1 MQGECAMQKQFISWT
16 TKMSVGVA
24 VLDEDHKELVSLL
37 NKLHDGIAAGH
48 GTETLGKI
56 LDGLVDY
63 AKGHLVR
70 EEEMFAQTGYS
81 DAAEHIKKHQ
91 EMAAKVL
98 EIQARYNKGLFDALS
113 LTTLEFMRNWLS
125 DHIQGSDKSYKEHLN
140 ASGVH

>member
-1 MQGECAMQKQFISWT
+1 MQRPFISWT

-24 VLDEDHKELVSLL
+24 VLDDDHKKLVGLL
-37 NKLHDGIAAGH
+37 NELHDGIAAGH

-63 AKGHLVR
+63 AKFHFGR
-70 EEEMFAQTGYS
+70 EEELFAQTGYS
-81 DAAEHIKKHQ
+81 DAPEHIKRHR
-91 EMAAKVL
+91 ELAAKVL

-113 LTTLEFMRNWLS
+113 LTTLAFMKDWLNE
-125 DHIQGSDKSYKEHLN
+125 HIQGSDKSYKAHLN